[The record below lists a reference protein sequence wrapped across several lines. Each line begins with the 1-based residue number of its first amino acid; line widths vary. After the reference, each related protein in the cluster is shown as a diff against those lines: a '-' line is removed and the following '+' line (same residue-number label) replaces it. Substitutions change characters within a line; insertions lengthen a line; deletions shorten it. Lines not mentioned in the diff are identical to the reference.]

1 MTFLGR
7 RSPTR
12 NRGGYDSE
20 KTATLTL
27 TELERWL
34 ALSVSTYHGQVH
46 RGIGQTPAKRWES
59 GLEAHGTPT
68 TVTNAAAFLID
79 FLPVVRRSITRTGF
93 TIDHVQY
100 FSDALKPWI
109 ANREKTGRFVIRR
122 DPRDISRIWVLD
134 PDGATYLDVPYRRT
148 AHPPVTM
155 WEQRAAIASSR
166 NAGRDEVDEDAIFRA
181 IEQMHVRSVQAWLE
195 SARISDG
202 PIFRPMDRFHRVQ
215 PARLSDKAL
224 ALIVKRRA
232 KAVGLDPKRYA
243 GHSLRAGLATSAAA
257 AGASE
262 RVIMSQTGHRSADI
276 VRKYIRDGSLFRG
289 EWTDLWKKGALL

>member
-1 MTFLGR
+1 VERVIGTLMQSVHDLPGTTF
-7 RSPTR
+7 SNPQH
-12 NRGGYDSE
+12 RGGYDSE

-27 TELERWL
+27 KELERWL

-100 FSDALKPWI
+100 FSNALKPWI

-155 WEQRAAIASSR
+155 WEQRAAIASLR

-181 IEQMHVRSVQAWLE
+181 IEQMHHVIEETSASTKRARRDLE
-195 SARISDG
+195 
-202 PIFRPMDRFHRVQ
+202 
-215 PARLSDKAL
+215 
-224 ALIVKRRA
+224 RR
-232 KAVGLDPKRYA
+232 PKRPVPTREPIRPPAAPGTDA
-243 GHSLRAGLATSAAA
+243 GVAPF
-257 AGASE
+257 
-262 RVIMSQTGHRSADI
+262 ADI
-276 VRKYIRDGSLFRG
+276 E
-289 EWTDLWKKGALL
+289 EW